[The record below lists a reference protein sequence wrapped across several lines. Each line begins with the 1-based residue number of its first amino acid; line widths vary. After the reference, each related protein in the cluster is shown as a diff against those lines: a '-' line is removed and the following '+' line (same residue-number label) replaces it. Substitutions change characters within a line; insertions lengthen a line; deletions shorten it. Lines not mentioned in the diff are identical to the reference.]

1 VKHQK
6 KSQVKK
12 CIIAFLTARSEDYSQ
27 VAGFDAGADDYITKP
42 IKPKLLVSK
51 VKALLR
57 RSNEIVQDS
66 DTLNVGGIEIN
77 REEYKIVIISRY
89 HYLEKSLSYFT
100 C

>member
-1 VKHQK
+1 
-6 KSQVKK
+6 
-12 CIIAFLTARSEDYSQ
+12 

-77 REEYKIVIISRY
+77 RRI
-89 HYLEKSLSYFT
+89 
-100 C
+100 